1 MVTWNRLPRTLSKD
15 GDSTTSV
22 EACSIVWL
30 ASPGEKK
37 KKKSLFLNSNEISHA
52 SVCVHFLLYCCLAP
66 LRSLSPYFSFSPYRY
81 LYEIALSLLLS
92 SLNNPSSQSLL
103 LHASV
108 PPSPLW
114 PCTGLTLVSPYLSW
128 SGKLSTGP
136 SNLGVTSAVLRR
148 GKGPTPSTHW

>member
-1 MVTWNRLPRTLSKD
+1 MVTWNRLPRTFSKD

-30 ASPGEKK
+30 ASPGK
-37 KKKSLFLNSNEISHA
+37 KKKSLFLNSSEISHA
-52 SVCVHFLLYCCLAP
+52 SVCVHFLFYSRSAP

-81 LYEIALSLLLS
+81 LYEITLSRLLS
-92 SLNNPSSQSLL
+92 SLNGPSSQSLL

-128 SGKLSTGP
+128 SGELSTGP
-136 SNLGVTSAVLRR
+136 SNLGVTSAVLRT
-148 GKGPTPSTHW
+148 GKGATPFTHR